1 MKPKD
6 SIDDGVLERSV
17 RLPLENIA
25 FVLEQYV
32 LDNGSWLDPQTRWLI
47 AGIRDSVREV
57 AATSRRLGDARRL
70 PQRQD
75 AA

>member
-1 MKPKD
+1 MKNQEQ
-6 SIDDGVLERSV
+6 IDDGALERKI

-32 LDNGSWLDPQTRWLI
+32 LDNGSWLDPQTRWLL
-47 AGIRDSVREV
+47 AGVRDSVREV
-57 AATSRRLGDARRL
+57 AAKSRRLSDERAQPRR
-70 PQRQD
+70 RD